1 MSKSDPTCA
10 SLASHFAY
18 EIPKKNHDEMLQI
31 SKQSN
36 VRNKGSLRQVDKED

>member
-18 EIPKKNHDEMLQI
+18 EISKKNHDEMRQI

-36 VRNKGSLRQVDKED
+36 VWSKGSLRQVDKEE